1 MFVNTKC
8 KCNGHTTKNNHL
20 TAAKNKRIM
29 IEKDVGA
36 RDSKLKWR
44 VPISKSPLKSI
55 AHTIRI
61 NWNDI
66 LERINYHQRH
76 LHVKCQFESQP
87 LCTGIGCGGRMGG
100 LFWHR
105 VGVGVSLYTFRMQI
119 EWRQRNDQSNMNLIL
134 HLFSS
139 RYKNV
144 AAHLNW
150 NIFLSSPFISF
161 PSQIDNRNIFHPA
174 TTGNNSFCLAGH
186 EFRKMII
193 FWWDFIFTRYKKQFI
208 FIQQENILWKQSMK
222 CILKMNFA
230 ISGAWKQQLKMQ

>member
-1 MFVNTKC
+1 MKNSVWFERNGIDFGLALKLIEIIEKQLTILLTFDKFGFKNSQICFNWWNSSINLYDFLLICIMFVNTKC

-29 IEKDVGA
+29 IGKDVGA
-36 RDSKLKWR
+36 WDSKLKWR

-66 LERINYHQRH
+66 LVRINYHQRH

-87 LCTGIGCGGRMGG
+87 LCTSIGCGGRMGC

-139 RYKNV
+139 RYKNA

-161 PSQIDNRNIFHPA
+161 PSQIDNRNIFHGA
-174 TTGNNSFCLAGH
+174 T
-186 EFRKMII
+186 IP
-193 FWWDFIFTRYKKQFI
+193 
-208 FIQQENILWKQSMK
+208 
-222 CILKMNFA
+222 FA
-230 ISGAWKQQLKMQ
+230 